1 VPARFGNSAA
11 TERSS
16 IVRNTAAPSAAT
28 AQKREVFAAG
38 DRVKHA
44 TFGEGTI
51 LSVQKIAADM
61 LYEIAFDRV
70 GTKKLMHTYAKLQ
83 KI

>member
-1 VPARFGNSAA
+1 MGRAA
-11 TERSS
+11 TPQP
-16 IVRNTAAPSAAT
+16 AA
-28 AQKREVFAAG
+28 KREVFCAG

-51 LSVQKIAADM
+51 LSVQKIAADT

-70 GTKKLMHTYAKLQ
+70 GTKKMMHTYAKLQ
-83 KI
+83 KM

>member
-1 VPARFGNSAA
+1 
-11 TERSS
+11 
-16 IVRNTAAPSAAT
+16 VRNTAAPSAAT